1 MHQVVPIVYET
12 TLPILVCV
20 IRVTVIRVNE
30 IRVNELIDD
39 CCLITTMS
47 TTKTTDFEKLAV
59 QRQLKIKAG
68 AVKR

>member
-20 IRVTVIRVNE
+20 IRVNE
-30 IRVNELIDD
+30 IPVNELIDD

>member
-12 TLPILVCV
+12 TLPILVC
-20 IRVTVIRVNE
+20 VIRVNE